1 MPSKFVRSKHCHRSS
16 MPVKLIAESSYI
28 CNWFG
33 GQAISLALNYTNSAE
48 FQAASYVPFVVDGT
62 EYGEVRQYG
71 NFSFMRMYES
81 GHEVPYYQPL
91 ASLAAF
97 ERALGHLVMADGSEP
112 VSATYSTNGT
122 ANATHTESFVP
133 LPSTTMTSSMLAS
146 SSPSTTA
153 TSTGT

>member
-1 MPSKFVRSKHCHRSS
+1 M
-16 MPVKLIAESSYI
+16 LIRGSSYI

-33 GQAISLALNYTNSAE
+33 GQAISLQINYTNSAE
-48 FQAASYVPFVVDGT
+48 FRASSYVPFVVDGT

-71 NFSFMRMYES
+71 NFSFLRMYES

-91 ASLAAF
+91 ASLASF
-97 ERALGHLVMADGSEP
+97 ERALGHLVIADGSQP

-133 LPSTTMTSSMLAS
+133 LPSTTSMSSMMSS
-146 SSPSTTA
+146 SSPRATA
-153 TSTGT
+153 TTTGT